1 VALTGNVR
9 STYRVLV
16 RRPERKIRLGRPRHR
31 NDNNIKMDLQEVCW
45 GSMEWIDLAQNR
57 RQVAGAS
64 ECGIEQLGSVKFR
77 EFLT

>member
-1 VALTGNVR
+1 
-9 STYRVLV
+9 
-16 RRPERKIRLGRPRHR
+16 
-31 NDNNIKMDLQEVCW
+31 MDLQEVCW